1 MDDAMKYKQNKD
13 TYQTK
18 VEFNVNNIKRYKEI
32 LSLECL
38 ANVLAERD
46 DALGR
51 SLPRLTD
58 V

>member
-1 MDDAMKYKQNKD
+1 MKYKQNKD
-13 TYQTK
+13 TYQT
-18 VEFNVNNIKRYKEI
+18 NVNNIKRYKEI

-46 DALGR
+46 DALGS